1 MNLPVNLIPVK
12 SIINKQKVSITSS
25 ARLHMGFYD
34 LSNSTG
40 VMYGG
45 LGLSIDA
52 PCTQIQI
59 SKYHKHEII
68 DKSHTNLAVKIDT
81 LISNW
86 KANFYFDAEIQKK
99 HLVENIQVLI
109 TQAIPSHVG
118 LGSGTQMALAIGEG
132 LNQLFDTNLS
142 LTQIAEF
149 AGRGKRSGI
158 GIGAFS
164 QGGFL
169 VDAGK
174 LTDSQ
179 KNKATVPEI
188 HSRLNFPNDWRILLI
203 NDITHIG
210 LHGTL
215 ERQAFQQLPLINHSL
230 KAMVLDCML
239 PALHSSDLQT
249 FGTCMQELQTYNGDF
264 FAPFQGG
271 RFASQ
276 DVASVLAWLQQ
287 NGVLCVGQS
296 SWGPTGFAIA
306 ENAQIAQHL
315 LTKAQ
320 LAFSSIPNII
330 FNVVSAKNSGATVT
344 LS

>member
-1 MNLPVNLIPVK
+1 MNSTVNL
-12 SIINKQKVSITSS
+12 NTNNLKVTTKTS

-34 LSNSTG
+34 LSNHAG
-40 VMYGG
+40 IMYGG
-45 LGLSIDA
+45 IGLSIEA
-52 PCTQIQI
+52 PCTKIQI
-59 SKYHKHEII
+59 SKHHKHEVI
-68 DKSHTNLAVKIDT
+68 DNSHANVAGKVDT

-86 KANFYFDAEIQKK
+86 KANFYFDAENQKK
-99 HLVENIQVLI
+99 HPIDNIQVLI
-109 TQAIPSHVG
+109 TQAIPNHAG

-188 HSRLNFPNDWRILLI
+188 HSRLNFPNDWRILMI
-203 NDITHIG
+203 NDATHIG

-215 ERQAFQQLPLINHSL
+215 ERQAFQQLPLINYSL
-230 KAMVLDCML
+230 KTMVLDRML
-239 PALHSSDLQT
+239 PALHSSDLHT

-276 DVASVLAWLQQ
+276 DVASVLAWLQH
-287 NGVLCVGQS
+287 NDAPCVGQS
-296 SWGPTGFAIA
+296 SWGPTVFAIV
-306 ENAQIAQHL
+306 ENAQIARHL

-320 LAFSSIPNII
+320 LAFAGISNIS
-330 FNVVSAKNSGATVT
+330 FNVVSANNSGAAVK